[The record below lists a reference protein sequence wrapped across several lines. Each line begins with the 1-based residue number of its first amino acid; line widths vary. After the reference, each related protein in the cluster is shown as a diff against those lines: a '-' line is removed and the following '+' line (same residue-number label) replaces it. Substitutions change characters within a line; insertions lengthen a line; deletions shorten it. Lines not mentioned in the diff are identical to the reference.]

1 MKLDV
6 RTKLTLAAILSTL
19 ALIYQDVIL
28 LAVILLLTIVV
39 LLLLRIPLQVFL
51 DFRKFFY
58 LYLFLIVIQS
68 LFVRGGEPLLSLGHF
83 HLLTSESL
91 IYGLAVILRFLIL
104 VGSGLIMI
112 NCDLSEM
119 LLAMT
124 RMRIPYEIV
133 FMIQIGIRFIPVLIS
148 ELGNILNTIQLRGV
162 DLRKVYKRKV
172 IRVYVGIF
180 TPLLYS
186 IWQKAEQLSILLE
199 LRGFRRFPTRT
210 YYREINMGMADYMII
225 GFSVSLAVVFV
236 ILASIYTSRD
246 LIF

>member
-1 MKLDV
+1 
-6 RTKLTLAAILSTL
+6 
-19 ALIYQDVIL
+19 
-28 LAVILLLTIVV
+28 
-39 LLLLRIPLQVFL
+39 
-51 DFRKFFY
+51 
-58 LYLFLIVIQS
+58 
-68 LFVRGGEPLLSLGHF
+68 
-83 HLLTSESL
+83 
-91 IYGLAVILRFLIL
+91 
-104 VGSGLIMI
+104 
-112 NCDLSEM
+112 
-119 LLAMT
+119 
-124 RMRIPYEIV
+124 
-133 FMIQIGIRFIPVLIS
+133 MIQIGIRFIPVLIS

-236 ILASIYTSRD
+236 ILASIYTPGD
-246 LIF
+246 LIFLIRNF